1 MMSIPARRELLEAVA
16 PRYRASSQP
25 EKTRILDEFVHS
37 TGYTRK
43 YAIHLLH
50 HVPRERRPVRRR
62 RARKYLPAAQEA
74 LVTLWR
80 AANGICSKRLVP
92 FLPELIAVLERCGEC

>member
-1 MMSIPARRELLEAVA
+1 MMSIAARSELLEAVA
-16 PRYRASSQP
+16 PRYIRASRP
-25 EKTRILDEFVHS
+25 EKERILDEFVQT
-37 TGYTRK
+37 TGYARK

-50 HVPRERRPVRRR
+50 HVPRERRPFRRR
-62 RARKYLPAAQEA
+62 RARKYTPAARAA

-92 FLPELIAVLERCGEC
+92 FLPELIAVLELCG

>member
-1 MMSIPARRELLEAVA
+1 MMSIRARRELLEAVA
-16 PRYRASSQP
+16 ARYGRAARP
-25 EKTRILDEFVHS
+25 EKQRILDEFVQT
-37 TGYTRK
+37 TGYARK

-50 HVPRERRPVRRR
+50 HVPRERPPVRRR
-62 RARKYLPAAQEA
+62 RARKYTPAAKAA

-92 FLPELIAVLERCGEC
+92 FLPELVAVLERCGEL